1 MLRNFS
7 KIFFRKS
14 SERSFGKFNSL
25 LLLFFVLIPAASFGQ
40 WITNSEL
47 NTQLVFD
54 SANPVNISS
63 LEDGNGGAFLFWQD
77 TKPNASAD
85 VLFLHFDNDGNV
97 SFRADGKSVS
107 TAIGEKKNPLAAGNN
122 SHTAVVLWNDYS
134 SANRGALYGQLVKSN
149 GMLSWNE
156 SGLKISTG
164 QKTLVNCGVALDQK
178 NNSYFTYIEKSD
190 AAPTEYYLKL
200 QIVSEA
206 GTARFSNDGM
216 LISKSFSAKNNSTVF
231 PDEKGGCFVLW
242 GGNENKIY
250 QIHAQYVDERGKL
263 LWKEVVDV
271 SGHSKS
277 ITGYH
282 ALLAK
287 PGLLYVCWQNLG
299 KNKTISHQLL
309 TSSGKTLLEERR
321 TAVTKQKGNQV
332 NPQAALAADST
343 LMLSWVNDLNGR
355 KNIYVQKFKLNGNA
369 VWNSGGISVA
379 KTKGDQFGQAIVPG
393 EKGGAILAWL
403 GQKDQSQKP
412 TVYAQKISVKK
423 ELLWNDEGTP
433 VAVDKNSDKSYLSL
447 FSDQKGGVIVLFK
460 DVRKQGTG
468 IYGQR
473 LFSAKTLVSQITD
486 FTAKVVSDSAQLS
499 WTVTNESDLF
509 TYKIEKMNEKDAVE
523 NVWQSVASVYSLSIG
538 KTNEYTATES
548 LDDAGTVYFR
558 LSQIGRD
565 GNKNFSEIEK
575 ITYAPVNADENYV
588 VQNSPNPFS
597 GKTTI
602 IFNLINPQNVKFEIF
617 NSRIEK
623 VNEILLTDIQAG
635 KNKFVFDGSA
645 LAPGIYFYRFTS
657 GDFVD
662 VKKMIVTK

>member
-7 KIFFRKS
+7 KIFFC
-14 SERSFGKFNSL
+14 ENKFCSL
-25 LLLFFVLIPAASFGQ
+25 LFLFFVLNSAAVFGQ

-77 TKPNASAD
+77 TKPNASAN
-85 VLFLHFDNDGNV
+85 VFFLHFDNDGNV

-107 TAIGEKKNPLAAGNN
+107 TAPGEKKNPIVAGNN

-149 GMLSWNE
+149 GKLVWND
-156 SGLKISTG
+156 SGMKISKG
-164 QKTLVNCGVALDQK
+164 QNTLVNCGVALDQK
-178 NNSYFTYIEKSD
+178 NTSYFTYIEKSD

-200 QIVSEA
+200 QIVSETGA
-206 GTARFSNDGM
+206 TKFLNDGL

-242 GGNENKIY
+242 GENENKIY

-271 SGHSKS
+271 SGHSTS

-287 PGLLYVCWQNLG
+287 PGLLYVYWQNLG
-299 KNKTISHQLL
+299 KNKTISHQFL

-321 TAVTKQKGNQV
+321 KIVTKQKGNQV
-332 NPQAALAADST
+332 NPQAVLAGDST
-343 LMLSWVNDLNGR
+343 IMLSWVKDLNGR
-355 KNIYVQKFKLNGNA
+355 KNIYIQKFKANGNP
-369 VWNSGGISVA
+369 VWNSEGISVA
-379 KTKGDQFGQAIVPG
+379 KTKDDQFGQAIVSG
-393 EKGGAILAWL
+393 EKNVVILAWL
-403 GQKDQSQKP
+403 DQTNQSQKP
-412 TVYAQKISVKK
+412 TVFAQKISSKK

-460 DVRKQGTG
+460 DKRKEGTG

-486 FTAKVVSDSAQLS
+486 FAAKVVSDSVQLS

-523 NVWQSVASVYSLSIG
+523 NVWQSVASVYSSSVG
-538 KTNEYTATES
+538 KTNEYTATEP

-565 GNKNFSEIEK
+565 GKKNFSAIEK
-575 ITYAPVNADENYV
+575 ITFAPATADENYV

-602 IFNLINPQNVKFEIF
+602 VFHLTNPSEVKIEIF
-617 NSRIEK
+617 NSRVEK
-623 VNEILLTDIQAG
+623 INEILLTDTQAG

-645 LAPGIYFYRFTS
+645 LTPGIYFYRFTS

-662 VKKMIVTK
+662 VKKMVVTK